1 MFFSCPCSS
10 PKGWGEWGI
19 NSPLQ
24 TTSRYCFCQNWP
36 EYPVNTGVSGPKS
49 KYGVRTVTECVRT
62 SRYALFWTFT
72 GVSGLHRSLRS
83 ALNPENSPG
92 DFPES
97 PATPGTGVSGLHRS
111 LRPFQVLEGP
121 AYTGVSGHS
130 TADLRKTAI
139 TFDPGVRFRRFWTLW
154 KAYSEGYTSQLNS
167 WPKTHRIKLGTLQ
180 NLFWT
185 LPHFPLRTLNN
196 KLSLWVW
203 LGTLEHWDATIS
215 SRCIP
220 LNSAAYLDS
229 ISKIKHIW
237 TNLSLLNSF
246 KYRFFLSNL
255 EGCQLSYILH
265 SISSWFFIWLMWIIH
280 SFP

>member
-1 MFFSCPCSS
+1 MLFS
-10 PKGWGEWGI
+10 G
-19 NSPLQ
+19 LL
-24 TTSRYCFCQNWP
+24 P
-36 EYPVNTGVSGPKS
+36 EY
-49 KYGVRTVTECVRT
+49 
-62 SRYALFWTFT
+62 L
-72 GVSGLHRSLRS
+72 
-83 ALNPENSPG
+83 
-92 DFPES
+92 
-97 PATPGTGVSGLHRS
+97 
-111 LRPFQVLEGP
+111 
-121 AYTGVSGHS
+121 AYTGVSGRHLTQKTAPETSRSLRPLQVPENPVFTGVSEYS

-203 LGTLEHWDATIS
+203 LGTLEHWNMTIS

-229 ISKIKHIW
+229 ISRIKHIW
-237 TNLSLLNSF
+237 TYLCLLNTF
-246 KYRFFLSNL
+246 KYRFFFFQTLRVDNFHILFTPSL
-255 EGCQLSYILH
+255 LDPSYDWCESSIASHSLARSIGAKPSLALH
-265 SISSWFFIWLMWIIH
+265 HRLGPSAPSHLLALHHEWSIAAESCLPFTVL
-280 SFP
+280 P